1 MNCRTV
7 QGSLSTSLDRRLPES
22 ERRAMDLHLAS
33 CRECVRYGREL
44 TGLQSS
50 LKDLPRFSAP
60 DELTGRLRV
69 AASYEVARHQG
80 NADFS
85 TAAWRWWT
93 RARLAVR
100 DMMRPLAVP
109 AAGGLLSSVVCFVML
124 VGNLGFTLPM
134 PVDDIPLGFTTQVEV
149 DQLSPFGYTG
159 RDVVIELTI
168 DKTGHVANYATHGKF
183 TRDDL
188 KQLGNLLL
196 FTSFAPATVSGQP
209 TSGKILL
216 SSHRINVRG

>member
-1 MNCRTV
+1 
-7 QGSLSTSLDRRLPES
+7 
-22 ERRAMDLHLAS
+22 MDLHLAG
-33 CRECVRYGREL
+33 CRDCLRYEKDLCGLHSALREL
-44 TGLQSS
+44 
-50 LKDLPRFSAP
+50 PRISVP
-60 DELTGRLRV
+60 KELTGRLRV
-69 AASYEVARHQG
+69 AASYEVARHRG

-93 RARLAVR
+93 RVRLTMR
-100 DMMRPLAVP
+100 DLMRPLAVP

-124 VGNLGFTLPM
+124 VGNLGFPLPM
-134 PVDDIPLGFTTQVEV
+134 PVDEIPLGFTTQVEV